1 MTETRM
7 FYLEMKVLRLSRK
20 RSNLRKKL
28 QTLWTKLNAHLI
40 LLTTSTNLSVSS
52 NKKKMIKVKMT
63 VKFQRLKSAKTTS
76 SK

>member
-28 QTLWTKLNAHLI
+28 QMLWTKLNAHLI

>member
-28 QTLWTKLNAHLI
+28 QMLLTKLNAHLI
-40 LLTTSTNLSVSS
+40 LLTTSTNLSASS

>member
-1 MTETRM
+1 
-7 FYLEMKVLRLSRK
+7 MKVLRLSRK

-28 QTLWTKLNAHLI
+28 QMLLTKLNAHLI
-40 LLTTSTNLSVSS
+40 LSITSTNLSVSS